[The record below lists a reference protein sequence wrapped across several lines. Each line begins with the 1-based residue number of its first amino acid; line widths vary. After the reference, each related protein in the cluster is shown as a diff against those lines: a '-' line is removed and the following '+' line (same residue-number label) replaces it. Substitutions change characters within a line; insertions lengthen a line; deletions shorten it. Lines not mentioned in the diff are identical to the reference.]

1 MCKDWLTSHPHEFAQ
16 SHTRER
22 RLSPCLWPKEG
33 WEASLPDVG
42 LSKFVRVGRRL
53 ILAYPKMN
61 NTWLGA
67 ETKVLPQKG
76 AFEGN
81 AHQKYCPLWVAVF
94 RPPPTNNYLTQKL
107 NKNNKNIHNGDC
119 ILAKKNYFT
128 TKKPRVIGEVKTNF
142 FATTVN
148 WYKYFI
154 KIISLPSIT
163 SYL

>member
-1 MCKDWLTSHPHEFAQ
+1 MTPNQVLFTLGCARIDLRPT
-16 SHTRER
+16 HTNLLNPTLGRDA
-22 RLSPCLWPKEG
+22 SYPCLISLWPKEG

-42 LSKFVRVGRRL
+42 LSKFVWVGRRL

-81 AHQKYCPLWVAVF
+81 AHQKYRLLWVAVF
-94 RPPPTNNYLTQKL
+94 RPPPTKNYQTQKL

-119 ILAKKNYFT
+119 ILAKKTILPLKNHLLL
-128 TKKPRVIGEVKTNF
+128 KKLKLIF
-142 FATTVN
+142 
-148 WYKYFI
+148 
-154 KIISLPSIT
+154 LQ
-163 SYL
+163 LQ